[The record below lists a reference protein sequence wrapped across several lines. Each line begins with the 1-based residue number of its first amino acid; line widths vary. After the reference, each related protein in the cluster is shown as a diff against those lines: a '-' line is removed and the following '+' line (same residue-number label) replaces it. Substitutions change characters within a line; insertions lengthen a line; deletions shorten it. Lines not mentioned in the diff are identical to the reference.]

1 MIQKEVGK
9 SQPLIR
15 RVVDPVEAVLSN
27 VELDPFG
34 AWNRVV
40 KSNSLYIL
48 PIKSFTKRKDLEGG
62 SPGLVVKGRDSC
74 SEGRGFESRHRI
86 LDGHFFLIYL
96 L

>member
-48 PIKSFTKRKDLEGG
+48 PI
-62 SPGLVVKGRDSC
+62 
-74 SEGRGFESRHRI
+74 
-86 LDGHFFLIYL
+86 
-96 L
+96 